1 MATANRCGNQRADE
15 ENPHTVLLREAEFRP
30 QFLLGDNVRADRQ
43 SDVRRR

>member
-1 MATANRCGNQRADE
+1 MATADRCRNQRADE

-30 QFLLGDNVRADRQ
+30 QFLLGHGVRADRQ